1 MIHANRTNATEPSH
15 DAPLPDCRT
24 LYRSDAKLQKA
35 CDAFARIHAAARSA
49 GRNPEK
55 LTNGLLHTLVFE
67 ARNDAGTAGTES
79 LNALARRGRVRKD
92 LWNGDVRPAV
102 ESLLAFAA
110 KGGELTEREFAAR
123 EAEFAAAVGGPA
135 RTVFRRLVATAFPA
149 KAVAVFSDAELASL
163 LRALRAAGR
172 AEALPAGA
180 TWLAR
185 CAAVHDA
192 LRAEWAWPDAPVRAV
207 LARRLAAEAAAAE
220 KAAEEKTA
228 AETAAAP
235 FAEETSAA
243 AE

>member
-1 MIHANRTNATEPSH
+1 MVRTNQPNATETKN
-15 DAPLPDCRT
+15 DASLPDCRT

-35 CDAFARIHAAARSA
+35 CDAFARLHAAVRSA

-55 LTNGLLHTLVFE
+55 LTNGLLHALVFE
-67 ARNDAGTAGTES
+67 ARNDAGAVGAES

-110 KGGELTEREFAAR
+110 KGGDLTEREFAVR

-163 LRALRAAGR
+163 LRALRADGR
-172 AEALPAGA
+172 ADVLPAGV

-207 LARRLAAEAAAAE
+207 LARRLAAEAVAAG
-220 KAAEEKTA
+220 KAAEEKAA
-228 AETAAAP
+228 AETEEAP
-235 FAEETSAA
+235 FVEETSAA

>member
-1 MIHANRTNATEPSH
+1 MATRAVSGECPKPIDLYNRTPKTSSIPAFGEPGFHPGPPGGTQRRKRRRRHGKVGVLPTPFTLFSKPETQGTNANMVRTKQPNATETKN
-15 DAPLPDCRT
+15 DASLPDCRT

-55 LTNGLLHTLVFE
+55 LTNGLLHALVFE

-149 KAVAVFSDAELASL
+149 KAVAVSRSPC
-163 LRALRAAGR
+163 GYI
-172 AEALPAGA
+172 
-180 TWLAR
+180 
-185 CAAVHDA
+185 
-192 LRAEWAWPDAPVRAV
+192 
-207 LARRLAAEAAAAE
+207 
-220 KAAEEKTA
+220 
-228 AETAAAP
+228 
-235 FAEETSAA
+235 
-243 AE
+243 